1 MHLVIIN
8 LTMPLPKE
16 VQHLPVKASKEP
28 KRKVSDCGL
37 LNNQAMQLEKIL
49 YYKRY

>member
-16 VQHLPVKASKEP
+16 VQHLPVKESKEP
-28 KRKVSDCGL
+28 KRKVSDCEL
-37 LNNQAMQLEKIL
+37 LNN
-49 YYKRY
+49 